1 MSLSLKNRK
10 VKFSTKGLSPKS
22 LAKIENPVITGLMN
36 PVTAKLV
43 KNVSFQKNWALC
55 HNRVNEPHPNRVKN
69 HFWHQ
74 VTTGLMNPVP
84 TRLKEKVEHPL
95 QQG

>member
-10 VKFSTKGLSPKS
+10 VKFSTEGLSPKS
-22 LAKIENPVITGLMN
+22 LAKIENPDITGLMN

-43 KNVSFQKNWALC
+43 KNDSFQKIG
-55 HNRVNEPHPNRVKN
+55 HS
-69 HFWHQ
+69 
-74 VTTGLMNPVP
+74 VTTGLTNPIP
-84 TRLKEKVEHPL
+84 TGLRNVFGIKL